1 MQEVAKRAVL
11 VSVANFEP
19 GVSLGA
25 RHGAKE
31 DTRRLHRV
39 LSKLDFQVDIHQ
51 DLNSHEIYR
60 LFRKVPCDHLHQ
72 SNVTT
77 CVLGADGAPVW
88 LSRVFA
94 YFDRADVER
103 MAKVFLIQACH
114 GDATVD
120 SCGERESTDTVDSR
134 QRGRHVR
141 HRRRWLDYQAVG
153 KRLHGTRFV
162 AFKVPLNQSL
172 NRQLMPSQTFG
183 PWELLDAIRRDGQ
196 ELGLVVD
203 LTFTTRYYRPQD
215 LPVSLGYVKVLTKG
229 HVVPAD
235 NAIFAFKRAVRR
247 FLRDNGDNDKLIGV
261 HCTHGLNRTGYMI
274 CRCVRARHT
283 RAWPAHIYCA
293 CVCACQVP
301 DRCGWDGSRGGHQI
315 NEGMDNECLPPSTQG
330 RAHPRRANG
339 RLPEDG
345 RWSGAYGSF
354 PPGAE
359 SRRPPEW
366 PDYEGPRHHWPPHIH
381 PSKYPPQ
388 YEHHHP
394 NQPPHNR
401 PQYER
406 PQRGQPP
413 LLGSLLPS
421 PPTQPPAH
429 LYGQALSRAASQL
442 VRPRNV
448 RPPPSPA
455 LTRYSPRWGNQ
466 QRGEDEGWG

>member
-103 MAKVFLIQACH
+103 MAKVFLIQVAGLPSGGQATPRDSLC
-114 GDATVD
+114 GLQGSPQSVSQPTADALSDVRTVGTAGRHPPRRPRTGSRRGPD
-120 SCGERESTDTVDSR
+120 LHHALLPAAGSTGVARLRQGLDQGSRGPRR
-134 QRGRHVR
+134 QRHLCLQASRTPIPAR
-141 HRRRWLDYQAVG
+141 QRRQRQAD
-153 KRLHGTRFV
+153 RRPLHARTQ
-162 AFKVPLNQSL
+162 P
-172 NRQLMPSQTFG
+172 
-183 PWELLDAIRRDGQ
+183 DG
-196 ELGLVVD
+196 LHD
-203 LTFTTRYYRPQD
+203 L
-215 LPVSLGYVKVLTKG
+215 
-229 HVVPAD
+229 
-235 NAIFAFKRAVRR
+235 
-247 FLRDNGDNDKLIGV
+247 
-261 HCTHGLNRTGYMI
+261 
-274 CRCVRARHT
+274 
-283 RAWPAHIYCA
+283 
-293 CVCACQVP
+293 QVP

>member
-103 MAKVFLIQACH
+103 MAKVFLIQVAGLPSGGQATPRDSLC
-114 GDATVD
+114 GLQGSPQSVSQPTADALSDVRTV
-120 SCGERESTDTVDSR
+120 GTA
-134 QRGRHVR
+134 GRHPP
-141 HRRRWLDYQAVG
+141 RRPRTGSRRGPD
-153 KRLHGTRFV
+153 LHH
-162 AFKVPLNQSL
+162 A
-172 NRQLMPSQTFG
+172 
-183 PWELLDAIRRDGQ
+183 LL
-196 ELGLVVD
+196 
-203 LTFTTRYYRPQD
+203 
-215 LPVSLGYVKVLTKG
+215 
-229 HVVPAD
+229 PA
-235 NAIFAFKRAVRR
+235 A
-247 FLRDNGDNDKLIGV
+247 DKLIGV

>member
-103 MAKVFLIQACH
+103 MAKVFLIQVAGLPSGGQATPRDSLC
-114 GDATVD
+114 GLQGSPQSVSQPTADALSDVRTV
-120 SCGERESTDTVDSR
+120 GTA
-134 QRGRHVR
+134 GRHPP
-141 HRRRWLDYQAVG
+141 RRPRTGSRRGPD
-153 KRLHGTRFV
+153 LHH
-162 AFKVPLNQSL
+162 A
-172 NRQLMPSQTFG
+172 
-183 PWELLDAIRRDGQ
+183 LL
-196 ELGLVVD
+196 
-203 LTFTTRYYRPQD
+203 
-215 LPVSLGYVKVLTKG
+215 
-229 HVVPAD
+229 PA
-235 NAIFAFKRAVRR
+235 A
-247 FLRDNGDNDKLIGV
+247 DKLIGV

-274 CRCVRARHT
+274 CRYLIDVDGMD
-283 RAWPAHIYCA
+283 PAEAIKLFNSC
-293 CVCACQVP
+293 
-301 DRCGWDGSRGGHQI
+301 RGHDIERSNYIDDLRSGPRRS

>member
-274 CRCVRARHT
+274 CRYLIDVDGMDPAEAIKST
-283 RAWPAHIYCA
+283 RAWTTSVCRRRRKDEPTRDAPTVACLKTGVGAAPTDLSRQEPKVDAHPSGPIMKAPDITGPRISTPLNTPPSMSTTTPTNPLITAPSMSALSVASPHFWAAFFPHRPHSPLPTSTDRRCPVPPASWFGPETFGRPPRPPSLATPPVGAISKG
-293 CVCACQVP
+293 V
-301 DRCGWDGSRGGHQI
+301 RMRGG
-315 NEGMDNECLPPSTQG
+315 
-330 RAHPRRANG
+330 
-339 RLPEDG
+339 
-345 RWSGAYGSF
+345 
-354 PPGAE
+354 AE
-359 SRRPPEW
+359 ISC
-366 PDYEGPRHHWPPHIH
+366 GIF
-381 PSKYPPQ
+381 
-388 YEHHHP
+388 
-394 NQPPHNR
+394 
-401 PQYER
+401 
-406 PQRGQPP
+406 
-413 LLGSLLPS
+413 
-421 PPTQPPAH
+421 
-429 LYGQALSRAASQL
+429 
-442 VRPRNV
+442 
-448 RPPPSPA
+448 
-455 LTRYSPRWGNQ
+455 
-466 QRGEDEGWG
+466 